1 MSDEL
6 IYVKSQKGM
15 EEIDKRSHGLPPR
28 ARQVLILLD
37 GKRTIDDV
45 AEMLSG
51 DETLVLLDDLFAKGF
66 IEEQQGASEA
76 KVPQTKP
83 AAPAKA
89 APKPVAAKPAA
100 TQPKV
105 QDALP
110 QNEAERLEMAK
121 NFMRNTVRTFLG
133 GMGSGFIS
141 HVDQCNSIE
150 ELRRNFG
157 PWKEAIELS
166 RDGRKQLLELEQ
178 RLMRLLA

>member
-6 IYVKSQKGM
+6 IYVKSKKGT

-37 GKRTIDDV
+37 GKRSIEEV

-51 DETLVLLDDLFAKGF
+51 DETLALLDDLFAKGF
-66 IEEQQGASEA
+66 IEEQQGAPVAKASEA
-76 KVPQTKP
+76 KVASPAKATTIP
-83 AAPAKA
+83 AAPKQTTQDPL
-89 APKPVAAKPAA
+89 PKS
-100 TQPKV
+100 
-105 QDALP
+105 
-110 QNEAERLEMAK
+110 EAERLEMAK

-141 HVDQCNSIE
+141 HVDRCNSLE

-157 PWKEAIELS
+157 PWKDAIELS
-166 RDGRKQLLELEQ
+166 SDGRKQLLELEQ

>member
-1 MSDEL
+1 MSGKL
-6 IYVKSQKGM
+6 IYVKTTKGV
-15 EEIDKRSHGLPPR
+15 EELNKRSHGLPQR
-28 ARQVLILLD
+28 ARQVLIMLD
-37 GKRTIDDV
+37 GKRGIDEV

-51 DETLVLLDDLFAKGF
+51 AETLTLLDSLFADGF
-66 IEEQQGASEA
+66 IEEFQGA
-76 KVPQTKP
+76 P
-83 AAPAKA
+83 AQAASDAIQA
-89 APKPVAAKPAA
+89 APKKPVTKTGAASPEAA
-100 TQPKV
+100 E
-105 QDALP
+105 ALP

-157 PWKEAIELS
+157 PWKDAIELS